1 MTKRCLCH
9 TMAYVQNISICLR
22 SHLNFIQKMLFLNS
36 GLYFLILFF
45 KIQIKVI
52 NLSYTRVTITN
63 LSQLNMTKINVHVYS
78 LAPNLSD

>member
-1 MTKRCLCH
+1 
-9 TMAYVQNISICLR
+9 
-22 SHLNFIQKMLFLNS
+22 MLFLNS

-78 LAPNLSD
+78 LAPNDSD